1 MVIIMN
7 ENLKATNNQED
18 KNKSTFEKK
27 YTKCNSTNCTNF
39 KYALLV
45 IAASII
51 LIATNIFSNKY
62 FDYKEKNPPL
72 YDNTPVVTIDHH
84 NARKQMNEF
93 FHDDISYFSDSLFNQ
108 LNTSMLKSHFAFQD
122 MLANHNI
129 QSQRSHI
136 TASENNY
143 IVTFEVPGFTK
154 EQINIELIANVLIV
168 KADNNNQDNRNQLQY
183 KSITT

>member
-1 MVIIMN
+1 
-7 ENLKATNNQED
+7 
-18 KNKSTFEKK
+18 
-27 YTKCNSTNCTNF
+27 
-39 KYALLV
+39 
-45 IAASII
+45 
-51 LIATNIFSNKY
+51 
-62 FDYKEKNPPL
+62 
-72 YDNTPVVTIDHH
+72 
-84 NARKQMNEF
+84 
-93 FHDDISYFSDSLFNQ
+93 
-108 LNTSMLKSHFAFQD
+108 MLKSHFAFQD

-129 QSQRSHI
+129 KSQRSHI

>member
-7 ENLKATNNQED
+7 ENLNATNNQED

-27 YTKCNSTNCTNF
+27 KTKCSPTNCTNF

-84 NARKQMNEF
+84 NARKQMN
-93 FHDDISYFSDSLFNQ
+93 
-108 LNTSMLKSHFAFQD
+108 
-122 MLANHNI
+122 
-129 QSQRSHI
+129 
-136 TASENNY
+136 
-143 IVTFEVPGFTK
+143 
-154 EQINIELIANVLIV
+154 
-168 KADNNNQDNRNQLQY
+168 
-183 KSITT
+183 

>member
-129 QSQRSHI
+129 QSQRYHI

-143 IVTFEVPGFTK
+143 IVSFEVPGFT
-154 EQINIELIANVLIV
+154 
-168 KADNNNQDNRNQLQY
+168 
-183 KSITT
+183 